1 MSVQQGLDYVATW
14 NSSMLLSDDLK
25 EVISAQK
32 QKRKPSF
39 SKLFAEH
46 LVATEER
53 KIERYIRGLRID
65 IMELVSTRK
74 LVTFWEKEEKQVKE
88 NTIRGDGAVVEKED
102 FSDWMSEFNGLC
114 DPYSGDMED
123 S

>member
-1 MSVQQGLDYVATW
+1 MIPDLEEEFLTSKQGNQLVKDYTAHFVDMA
-14 NSSMLLSDDLK
+14 
-25 EVISAQK
+25 
-32 QKRKPSF
+32 R
-39 SKLFAEH
+39 FAEH
-46 LVATEER
+46 LIATEER